1 MKQVNVMLAGIVLAI
16 SGTVH
21 AADLKA
27 GKIAFETKGCVACHG
42 ADGVSTLASMY
53 PILAGQHDDYLKHA
67 LMAYVRGAR
76 NAPPSANIRKN
87 PIMAVQVQNLTP
99 ADIDNI
105 SAWLATLP
113 SVLSHRRQ

>member
-1 MKQVNVMLAGIVLAI
+1 MKRISVMLSGIVVAM
-16 SGTVH
+16 SGVAQ
-21 AADLKA
+21 AADLIA
-27 GKIAFETKGCVACHG
+27 GKAAFESKGCVACHG
-42 ADGVSTLASMY
+42 ADAATSVAPMY

-67 LMAYVRGAR
+67 LTAYARGVR
-76 NAPPSANIRKN
+76 NAPDSANVRKN
-87 PIMAVQVQNLTP
+87 PIMAIQVQNLTP